1 MYLSHY
7 NLNKKPFTIS
17 PDSRFLWLGEKH
29 REALA
34 SLEYGIYDNK
44 GFLVLTGNIGTGK
57 TALINRLVR
66 TISIPTLVATIPD
79 PGLNIIDFY
88 KVLANEFKING
99 HFSSKGS
106 FLIKIKNFLQKAYAS
121 AKNVLLIIDEAQ
133 RLNHVLLEEI
143 RLLSNIEMDD
153 RKLINIFFVG
163 QSEFSKILM
172 LERNKA
178 TRQRIAVSYHLEPL
192 TEKETGLYIKHR
204 LIVAGTNREIFHAN
218 AIPQIYHFTRG
229 YPRLINILCD
239 RSMLTGFSAELNYIN
254 ASIIKECAKE
264 LQISIAGGRRL
275 ISKPEPTLPMVNHEK
290 IKTAKKPKSTPRKE
304 NQIIIKPTQKS
315 KSTLRK
321 ENHVIFKPAKKPKST
336 PRKKKNIKIM
346 TGKPRSWTLK
356 VAAATLMFSAVIF
369 LGYVIYEIRKHD
381 FLFSVPESTA
391 AEQTEP
397 VLTEEEEALIEA
409 NMIDESNE
417 IEQGDYNWNEAR
429 EDIEPSKKVIFFRHD
444 SNQLL
449 NEDLQMLD
457 EIAEFIVHHPDWNI
471 VVEGYTDSYGNF
483 LYNKKLS
490 KSRAEIVKRHLVK
503 KGISP
508 SKIQV
513 FGMGP
518 ENPIASNDTPEGRG
532 RNRRVEVK
540 TYIN

>member
-7 NLNKKPFTIS
+7 SLNKKPFTIS

-66 TISIPTLVATIPD
+66 TISIPILVATIPD
-79 PGLNIIDFY
+79 PGLNTIDFY
-88 KVLANEFKING
+88 KVLANEFKLNG
-99 HFSSKGS
+99 HFSSKGA

-163 QSEFSKILM
+163 QSEFSKMLM

-178 TRQRIAVSYHLEPL
+178 TRQRIAANYHLEPL
-192 TEKETGLYIKHR
+192 TEKETGLYIQHR
-204 LIVAGTNREIFHAN
+204 LRVAGTNREIFRAN
-218 AIPQIYHFTRG
+218 AIRHIYHFTRG

-239 RSMLTGFSAELNYIN
+239 RSMLTGFSLELNYID
-254 ASIIKECAKE
+254 ASIISECAKE
-264 LQISIAGGRRL
+264 LQISIAGEQRPINKAGPIRP
-275 ISKPEPTLPMVNHEK
+275 IVKHEK
-290 IKTAKKPKSTPRKE
+290 IVATQKPKSKPLKK
-304 NQIIIKPTQKS
+304 NQIMIKPT
-315 KSTLRK
+315 RK
-321 ENHVIFKPAKKPKST
+321 PKLTPHGENHVITKPAKKST
-336 PRKKKNIKIM
+336 YRPIKKKNVKIV
-346 TGKPRSWTLK
+346 TAKPRSWTLK
-356 VAAATLMFSAVIF
+356 FAAAMLMFSAVLF
-369 LGYVIYEIRKHD
+369 LGYVIYELRD
-381 FLFSVPESTA
+381 NDSLFSVPESTA

-397 VLTEEEEALIEA
+397 VLTE
-409 NMIDESNE
+409 
-417 IEQGDYNWNEAR
+417 
-429 EDIEPSKKVIFFRHD
+429 
-444 SNQLL
+444 
-449 NEDLQMLD
+449 
-457 EIAEFIVHHPDWNI
+457 
-471 VVEGYTDSYGNF
+471 TDSHGNF

-490 KSRAEIVKRHLVK
+490 KSRAEIVKHYFIN
-503 KGISP
+503 KGISS

-513 FGMGP
+513 FGMGQ
-518 ENPIASNDTPEGRG
+518 ENPIASNDTPEGREK
-532 RNRRVEVK
+532 NRRVEIK

>member
-7 NLNKKPFTIS
+7 RLNKKPFTIS

-66 TISIPTLVATIPD
+66 TINIPILVATIPD
-79 PGLNIIDFY
+79 PGLNTIDFY
-88 KVLANEFKING
+88 KVLANEFKLNG
-99 HFSSKGS
+99 HFSSKDA

-163 QSEFSKILM
+163 QSEFSKMLM

-178 TRQRIAVSYHLEPL
+178 TRQRIAVNYHLEPL
-192 TEKETGLYIKHR
+192 TEKETGLYILHR
-204 LIVAGTNREIFHAN
+204 LRVAGTNREIFRAN
-218 AIPQIYHFTRG
+218 AIRHIYHFTRG

-239 RSMLTGFSAELNYIN
+239 RSMLTGFSLELNYID
-254 ASIIKECAKE
+254 ASIISECAKE
-264 LQISIAGGRRL
+264 LQISIAGEQRPINKAGRIRP
-275 ISKPEPTLPMVNHEK
+275 IVKHEK
-290 IKTAKKPKSTPRKE
+290 IVVTQKPKSKPLKK
-304 NQIIIKPTQKS
+304 NQIIIKPTRKP
-315 KSTLRK
+315 KLTPHK
-321 ENHVIFKPAKKPKST
+321 ENHVITKPAKKST
-336 PRKKKNIKIM
+336 YRPIKKKNVKIV
-346 TGKPRSWTLK
+346 TAKPRSWTLK
-356 VAAATLMFSAVIF
+356 FAAAMLMFSAVLF
-369 LGYVIYEIRKHD
+369 LGYVIYELRNND
-381 FLFSVPESTA
+381 SLFSVPESTA

-409 NMIDESNE
+409 NLIDKSNE

-429 EDIEPSKKVIFFRHD
+429 EDIGPSKKVIFFKHD

-457 EIAEFIVHHPDWNI
+457 EIAEFVVHHPDWNI
-471 VVEGYTDSYGNF
+471 AVEGYTDSHGDF

-490 KSRAEIVKRHLVK
+490 KSRAEIVKHYFIN
-503 KGISP
+503 KGISS

-513 FGMGP
+513 FGMGQ
-518 ENPIASNDTPEGRG
+518 ENPIASNDTPEGREK
-532 RNRRVEVK
+532 NRRVEIK